1 MLSLNEAINL
11 VKKYTKRLK
20 KINLQTDKA
29 LDYVVSQN
37 ILSYS
42 YFFTYKNLDRG
53 IIEFSGPTGITN
65 IIRLSQE
72 KIKFLQSGSIYHY
85 LFSFTFS
92 IIIILL
98 FYLFCQNLISLIL
111 VILFFLFY
119 NFFF

>member
-42 YFFTYKNLDRG
+42 SS
-53 IIEFSGPTGITN
+53 I
-65 IIRLSQE
+65 
-72 KIKFLQSGSIYHY
+72 IKF
-85 LFSFTFS
+85 
-92 IIIILL
+92 
-98 FYLFCQNLISLIL
+98 FY
-111 VILFFLFY
+111 Y
-119 NFFF
+119 NYKLC